1 MSPMDDHND
10 STALSTLSA
19 GAAAPAATR
28 VDAAAAAPNPFVL
41 VQDRLQNRW
50 KLCLAIGLGLG
61 LGLALTAYL
70 AAPVKYAAASYVK
83 IDAKLDTILAADMPE
98 TAAMDNY
105 EAYVAQ
111 QVVLI
116 NDPRVFEAV
125 ADAARRSEP
134 TARSRAERPGEADAE
149 FAAVKRFFERHGA
162 EKGVQALDEGL
173 VVTSPRG
180 SSMIEIRF
188 ESGDKAIPAP
198 MANWV
203 TDAYLD
209 IYGPS
214 AETVY
219 SRKIA
224 SLRELMTLAR
234 RDETKFVEERIAVLK
249 DTPYGSANLAAVVEE
264 RVSKLR
270 EVEEKILANKRLQ
283 QDIERQWEEM
293 LLKQPGSPAAADP
306 AAQPVPEDMRLE
318 PTLAE
323 LDAIDPTLLE
333 RRRTL
338 EAARVRFK
346 GLPRTYKPGHR
357 IYDTAAREV
366 EDLEAQLAASR
377 EGARTMWSEGTGRD
391 LSYGALRKQEVRTAA
406 DRQGLRTEIDQ
417 ANMLMAR
424 LAETDRRIDEA
435 RAAEQSFAAR
445 IAELERE
452 QDSIRRG
459 RVGIAR
465 YASQLPMPD
474 SDKRTQFAALGFL
487 GGFGISFGVF
497 FVLGTISPRAFRAS
511 QLLNEAGGLHWLGV
525 VPDMSGAA
533 NDGFTHELS
542 INCIDRLRNKI
553 ESRRTA
559 GDGYAMMVTSPA
571 QGDGKTTIAL
581 SLAISYARA
590 GHRPVIVDVDF
601 IGRAMSGML
610 DRLHAPGV
618 REVIRRGTLENEV
631 VETQPGVWLLPVG
644 VDPTVSAS
652 NLQVG
657 AMRRLLRTL
666 RDRFDIII
674 VDAGPVTAS
683 VEAIPVAASCDGAML
698 VLRRGR
704 SRSRLAESVAEIR
717 AAGAEYLGLVLNDAE
732 QGDCMRYG
740 SISRMSTEVASALEK
755 GGNVTVKKHPLL
767 GTGRVV
773 PSNGYGEAKGAA

>member
-1 MSPMDDHND
+1 MSTMDEHND
-10 STALSTLSA
+10 TTALSTMS
-19 GAAAPAATR
+19 GNAAIPAATR
-28 VDAAAAAPNPFVL
+28 ADSAAAPNPFVL

-50 KLCLAIGLGLG
+50 KLCLSIGLGLG
-61 LGLALTAYL
+61 VALSLAAYL

-134 TARSRAERPGEADAE
+134 TARSRSERPGEADAE

-293 LLKQPGSPAAADP
+293 LLKDPSADP
-306 AAQPVPEDMRLE
+306 AARPLPDDMRLE

-323 LDAIDPTLLE
+323 LDAIDPSLLE

-366 EDLEAQLAASR
+366 EDLDAQLAAAR
-377 EGARTMWSEGTGRD
+377 EGARVMWAEGTGRD

-424 LAETDRRIDEA
+424 LGETDRKIEEA

-497 FVLGTISPRAFRAS
+497 FVLGTIRPRAFRAS

-525 VPDMSGAA
+525 VPDMTAA
-533 NDGFTHELS
+533 ATDGFTHELS
-542 INCIDRLRNKI
+542 VNCIDRLRNKI

-610 DRLHAPGV
+610 DQLHAPGV

-631 VETQPGVWLLPVG
+631 VEAQPGVWLLPVG
-644 VDPTVSAS
+644 TDPTVSAS

-717 AAGAEYLGLVLNDAE
+717 SAGAEYLGLVLNDAE

-755 GGNVTVKKHPLL
+755 GGNVAVKRHPLL
-767 GTGRVV
+767 GAGRVV
-773 PSNGYGEAKGAA
+773 PADGYGTTKGAA

>member
-1 MSPMDDHND
+1 MTTHGNMNDSD
-10 STALSTLSA
+10 STALSTLSP
-19 GAAAPAATR
+19 APAAT
-28 VDAAAAAPNPFVL
+28 AAASAAAPNPFVL

-50 KLCLAIGLGLG
+50 RLCLGIGLGLG
-61 LGLALTAYL
+61 VVLAGAAYL
-70 AAPVKYAAASYVK
+70 AAPVKYAASSYVK
-83 IDAKLDTILAADMPE
+83 IDAKLDTILAEDMPE

-116 NDPRVFEAV
+116 NDPRVFDAV
-125 ADAARRSEP
+125 ADAARRGEASP
-134 TARSRAERPGEADAE
+134 RARSERPGEADAE
-149 FAAVKRFFERHGA
+149 FRAVKSFFDRFGA
-162 EKGVQALDEGL
+162 EKGVQMLDEGL
-173 VVTSPRG
+173 VVASPRG

-188 ESGDKAIPAP
+188 ESPDKAIPAP

-234 RDETKFVEERIAVLK
+234 RDGSKHVEERIAVLK

-264 RVSKLR
+264 RVEKLR
-270 EVEEKILANKRLQ
+270 AVEEKLLANKDLQ
-283 QDIERQWEEM
+283 KDIERQWEES
-293 LLKQPGSPAAADP
+293 LLKKDTADLAAN
-306 AAQPVPEDMRLE
+306 PVPDDMRLE
-318 PTLAE
+318 PINAE
-323 LDAIDPTLLE
+323 LDAIDPSLVE
-333 RRRTL
+333 RRRAL
-338 EAARVRFK
+338 EAARVRFN

-357 IYDTAAREV
+357 IYETAAREV
-366 EDLEAQLAASR
+366 ADLEAQLTASR
-377 EGARTMWSEGTGRD
+377 KGAVTMWAEGSGRD
-391 LSYGALRKQEVRTAA
+391 LSIGALRKQETRLVA
-406 DRQGLRTEIDQ
+406 DRTSLRAEIDQ

-424 LAETDRRIDEA
+424 LGDTDRKIEEA
-435 RAAEQSFAAR
+435 RTSEQSFGMR

-465 YASQLPMPD
+465 YASQLPTPD
-474 SDKRTQFAALGFL
+474 SDKRAQFAALGFV
-487 GGFGISFGVF
+487 GGFGLSFAAF
-497 FVLGTISPRAFRAS
+497 FVIGTVSPRAFRAAQLVNES
-511 QLLNEAGGLHWLGV
+511 QGMHWLGV
-525 VPDMSGAA
+525 VPDMTAA
-533 NDGFTHELS
+533 STDGFTYELS
-542 INCIDRLRNKI
+542 LNCIDRLRNKV
-553 ESRRTA
+553 ESRRTP
-559 GDGYAMMVTSPA
+559 GDGYALMVTSSS

-581 SLAISYARA
+581 ALAISYARA
-590 GHRPVIVDVDF
+590 GHRVVVVDCDF

-610 DRLHAPGV
+610 GMVHAPGV

-631 VETQPGVWLLPVG
+631 VEAQHGVSILPVG
-644 VDPTVSAS
+644 VDATISAS

-657 AMRRLLRTL
+657 AMRRMLRTL

-704 SRSRLAESVAEIR
+704 SRSRIAESVAEIKS
-717 AAGAEYLGLVLNDAE
+717 AGAEYLGLVLNDAE
-732 QGDCMRYG
+732 QADCIRYG
-740 SISRMSTEVASALEK
+740 SISRMSTEVARAIETGSPAPLR
-755 GGNVTVKKHPLL
+755 HPLL
-767 GTGRVV
+767 GAGRLEQGARV
-773 PSNGYGEAKGAA
+773 GETKGAA